1 MGGWVSGGVSGFE
14 KGSYRG
20 ASDGARI
27 LEAKEAERRRRGSG
41 YNAPI
46 LHRIVN
52 GTSATSL
59 NLIALGASGD
69 GETRLFKK
77 GGLYST
83 ILYKYPNFTKG
94 DSERPVETA
103 LYVPHDAAEP
113 MKGGYGIYLRR
124 ASHRGVLKEM
134 LGLDMAGDDPD
145 LKADLRLLDILDEV
159 PSLDPFLVR
168 ARFEFHDISLGD
180 GQLRTTE
187 TEHEG
192 MRRIVRQRIGLIL
205 RHAAGA
211 RASEAKILRALEAI
225 WNPRMEESALFMAAF
240 GIRPEEAPKIFFALQ
255 GITFY
260 EHASITA
267 REGMELVGA
276 WLRGPGQRPDDLDL
290 YPRYDRERLVMLRE
304 MVAKGLATCFRHLS
318 TTFTTYDLALKTF
331 TVRDDAAPMREFLQ
345 RANERFWRIGFSLSA
360 VLNAEAIVERVM
372 QTPGTA
378 SKFLNVLEA
387 LQQLH
392 AAVNDEATGHLL

>member
-1 MGGWVSGGVSGFE
+1 MSGGVSGFE

-94 DSERPVETA
+94 DRERPVETA

-168 ARFEFHDISLGD
+168 ARFEFHDLPLGD
-180 GQLRTTE
+180 GHLRTTE

-192 MRRIVRQRIGLIL
+192 MRRIVQQRIGLIL